1 VVNLADFFIMRPDKP
16 SEVVRNQLQLF
27 QARLDSQL
35 DMKHPL
41 VILGGLID
49 WDRFYA
55 EFASLFCP
63 DNGAPALPV
72 RLMVGLEILK
82 YTYDLSD
89 EELVERWRENPYW
102 QYFCGEVFFQTE
114 LPLHSTSLGKWRL
127 RVGAE
132 KLKVIIEETIR
143 IAKEQKF
150 TTTKDLS
157 RVIVDTTVQ

>member
-1 VVNLADFFIMRPDKP
+1 LA
-16 SEVVRNQLQLF
+16 V
-27 QARLDSQL
+27 
-35 DMKHPL
+35 
-41 VILGGLID
+41 LIN

-55 EFASLFCP
+55 EFASFFCP
-63 DNGAPALPV
+63 DNGALALPV

-82 YTYDLSD
+82 YTYDLSE

-114 LPLHSTSLGKWRL
+114 FPLHSTSLGKWRL
-127 RVGAE
+127 RVAE

-157 RVIVDTTVQ
+157 RVIVDTTVQEKNITFPTDTKLLLRAIIKLGKQRISSLFGLFVNGYLIFSP